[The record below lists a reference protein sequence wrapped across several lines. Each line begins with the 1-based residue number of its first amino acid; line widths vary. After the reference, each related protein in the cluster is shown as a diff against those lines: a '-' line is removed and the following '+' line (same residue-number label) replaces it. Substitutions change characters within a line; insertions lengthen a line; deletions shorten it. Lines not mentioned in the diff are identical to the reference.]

1 MSTTT
6 TIPAARATAAG
17 RTARSR
23 DLGLLGRQ
31 ILYEQRAYWRNRGR
45 AIFTFAFPV
54 LYLVVFA
61 SLEHGQQASSV
72 GGRIPY
78 DDFLIPGILAF
89 AVIMSTFNSIATS
102 TAVLRD
108 QGVLKRMQGT
118 PLPRWTY
125 VAARIGSTFV
135 VALLQAAVV
144 IVGGAVIWGLH
155 LRAGAVPGIVATLLL
170 GSAAFTTL
178 GIGCVRFVKSA
189 ESAPMIA
196 NLAVFPLTFI
206 SNIWYQ
212 GDSLPQV
219 LRSIADLFPVK
230 NLAVS
235 FQYAFNPQRHGA
247 GVDGH
252 ALLNLAVW
260 TAIGT
265 WLMIQFLRRPM
276 GDVAS

>member
-6 TIPAARATAAG
+6 TMTDS
-17 RTARSR
+17 RTTVRRRVASRR
-23 DLGLLGRQ
+23 DLGLLGWQVR
-31 ILYEQRAYWRNRGR
+31 YEQRAYWRNRGR
-45 AIFTFAFPV
+45 SIFTFAFPI

-72 GGRIPY
+72 GGNIPY

-89 AVIMSTFNSIATS
+89 AVIMSTFTSIASS

-118 PLPRWTY
+118 PLPRWAY
-125 VAARIGSTFV
+125 VSARIGSTFL
-135 VALLQAAVV
+135 VALLQAV
-144 IVGGAVIWGLH
+144 IVIGGGAIIWGLH
-155 LRAGAVPGIVATLLL
+155 VRAGAVPGILATLLL

-212 GDSLPQV
+212 GDSLPKV
-219 LRSIADLFPVK
+219 LRSIADIFPVK
-230 NLAVS
+230 NLAVA
-235 FQYAFNPQRHGA
+235 FQYAFNPQRHGV
-247 GVDGH
+247 GFDGN
-252 ALLNLAVW
+252 ALLNLAIW
-260 TAIGT
+260 TLIGT
-265 WLMIQFLRRPM
+265 WLMLRFLREPM
-276 GDVAS
+276 GDTAS

>member
-6 TIPAARATAAG
+6 ISRPRAAIDARAS
-17 RTARSR
+17 RRR
-23 DLGLLGRQ
+23 DLGLLRRQ
-31 ILYEQRAYWRNRGR
+31 IGYEQRAYWRNRGR
-45 AIFTFAFPV
+45 SVFTFAFPL

-61 SLEHGQQASSV
+61 SLEKGQRASSV

-89 AVIMSTFNSIATS
+89 AVIMTTFTNIASS
-102 TAVLRD
+102 TAILRD

-118 PLPRWTY
+118 PLPRWIY
-125 VAARIGSTFV
+125 VAARIGSTFL
-135 VALLQAAVV
+135 VALLQAV
-144 IVGGAVIWGLH
+144 IVIAGGAIIWGASV
-155 LRAGAVPGIVATLLL
+155 RASAVPGIVVTLLL

-178 GIGCVRFVKSA
+178 GIGCVRFVRSA

-212 GDSLPQV
+212 GDTLPKV
-219 LRSIADLFPVK
+219 LRTIADVFPVK

-235 FQYAFNPQRHGA
+235 FQYAFNPHRHGLSF
-247 GVDGH
+247 DGH
-252 ALLNLAVW
+252 ALLNLAIW
-260 TAIGT
+260 TAIGV
-265 WLMIQFLRRPM
+265 WLMLRFLRQPL